1 MLGKKFL
8 KKFIMLLAMCLA
20 FVMLTN
26 FSSSGLRFNNAEK
39 TVTAYAL
46 DDDGADPDT
55 EDNRYENLLPLVLS
69 EYESEL
75 KTFDNGDVTFKG
87 TCDIFE
93 NMQDIDPNLYIEEF
107 TVSCSFRQID
117 DEDMWF
123 TVEQNSPYYDNIT
136 ETKALV
142 SEEDGSL
149 YVPIYVEGQTLYT
162 SWYREDS
169 RFGDLL
175 QGIVDGDL
183 TNVFGF
189 KDMPHSTS
197 NTMTQSATVDENIG
211 VLNQDYNA
219 SPRSVSGWG
228 LVAFIVAV
236 VIVTYVIV
244 CQTAEQIKA
253 ESNKKHNAGL
263 DDTSAGL
270 NTGAIV
276 YHQGDRRLK
285 EYRYGFANLS
295 DVGCAVVA
303 AYNLMI
309 ALDKDNPQPLSEVIY
324 DFEKLAIEFAF
335 AWGNFGSNPR
345 QIYHYLKKH
354 NIGYKKYSSWNKY
367 SNAVASTENTKFIMA
382 RWSTEVDGGGGHTF
396 YVNRT
401 SDTYHGFYVNPSYT
415 SNLSAYIYNTPSRF
429 IFGYIILE

>member
-8 KKFIMLLAMCLA
+8 KKFIMLFAMCLA

-39 TVTAYAL
+39 TVTVYAL

-55 EDNRYENLLPLVLS
+55 EDNRYEKLLPLVLS

-75 KTFDNGDVTFKG
+75 KTSDNGDITFKG

-93 NMQDIDPNLYIEEF
+93 NMQDVYIEEF

-123 TVEQNSPYYDNIT
+123 TVEQDSPYYDNIT

-162 SWYREDS
+162 SWYRDDS

-189 KDMPHSTS
+189 EDMQHSTS
-197 NTMTQSATVDENIG
+197 GTVTQSATVDENIG

-219 SPRSVSGWG
+219 SPHSVSGWG
-228 LVAFIVAV
+228 LFAFIVAV

-253 ESNKKHNAGL
+253 ESNKRHNASL
-263 DDTSAGL
+263 DDTTAGL
-270 NTGAIV
+270 ETGTYILDQNNPILED
-276 YHQGDRRLK
+276 YK
-285 EYRYGFANLS
+285 FGFAKFPK
-295 DVGCAVVA
+295 VGCAVAA

-309 ALDKDNPQPLSEVIY
+309 TLDNPQPLSEVIY

-335 AWGNFGSNPR
+335 AWGNFGSNPH
-345 QIYHYLKKH
+345 QIYHYLKKY
-354 NIGYKKYSSWNKY
+354 NIRYRKYSSWNNY
-367 SNAVASTENTKFIMA
+367 NNAVASTESTNFIIGKWNGSIA
-382 RWSTEVDGGGGHTF
+382 NGGHTF
-396 YVNRT
+396 YFNRADDNYNAYNYDR
-401 SDTYHGFYVNPSYT
+401 SGEIISS
-415 SNLSAYIYNTPSRF
+415 SNLLTFVDNKKSNF
-429 IFGYIILE
+429 IVGYIIFE